1 MKPNT
6 YLKSVNLKAT
16 RQRVAV
22 LSVLIDALLP
32 LTINQIRTKL
42 DIDMDLSTLYRTL
55 DTFFEKDLISKTVP
69 LEPSQIVY
77 ELKRDGHKHY
87 LICVKC
93 HEMKIVKGCPI
104 HDYEHEVESKTG
116 YIIQRHQLELYG
128 ICPSCQED
136 QFNAKS
142 I

>member
-1 MKPNT
+1 MKPNS

-32 LTINQIRTKL
+32 LNINQIRKKL
-42 DIDMDLSTLYRTL
+42 DIEMDLSTLYRTL
-55 DTFFEKDLISKTVP
+55 DTFYEKELISKTVP
-69 LEPSQIVY
+69 LEPSQTVY

-93 HEMKIVKGCPI
+93 HSMKIVKGCPI

-116 YIIQRHQLELYG
+116 YVIQRHQLELYG
-128 ICPSCQED
+128 ICPSCQVG
-136 QFNAKS
+136 S

>member
-32 LTINQIRTKL
+32 LNINQIRKNL
-42 DIDMDLSTLYRTL
+42 DIEMDLSTLYRTL
-55 DTFFEKDLISKTVP
+55 DTFFEKELISKTVP
-69 LEPSQIVY
+69 LEPSQTVY

-93 HEMKIVKGCPI
+93 HAMKIVKGCPI
-104 HDYEHEVESKTG
+104 HDYEHEVESNTG
-116 YIIQRHQLELYG
+116 YVIQRHQLELYG
-128 ICPSCQED
+128 ICPSCQVG
-136 QFNAKS
+136 S

>member
-69 LEPSQIVY
+69 LEPSQTVY

-128 ICPSCQED
+128 ICPSCQD
-136 QFNAKS
+136 GS